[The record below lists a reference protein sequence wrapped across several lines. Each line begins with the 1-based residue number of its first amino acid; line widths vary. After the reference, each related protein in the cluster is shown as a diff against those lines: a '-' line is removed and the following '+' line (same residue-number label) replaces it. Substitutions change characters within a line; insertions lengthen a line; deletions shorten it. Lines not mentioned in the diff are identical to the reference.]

1 MEIIEVADVLFE
13 SILSLNKGGNNL
25 FGIFSKLLILE
36 IMTNQNFSQNGN
48 IIFIDVGTHSCGEIK
63 SFTNSKFFFF
73 KLFKRIMKNIYKK
86 RSISISKFKSL
97 IINHFKLKNI
107 LKKITLILIEPNYLH
122 FEEKPY
128 KFSSMVL
135 PAAINSTNDSN
146 SRIIKLFFANNDP
159 KSAGNSIYSSKGNV
173 NKNHFRNVL
182 SLNSYELLE
191 ILEKTYLHEK
201 SKVIL
206 RINCEGM
213 EDEIIYEFKKYLAN
227 RLKGIMGSLKDVKS
241 IKGNKKYSQ
250 LMKFID
256 DEEIIFVP
264 FSDNLDT
271 WSKAHSFL
279 FSLI

>member
-1 MEIIEVADVLFE
+1 
-13 SILSLNKGGNNL
+13 
-25 FGIFSKLLILE
+25 
-36 IMTNQNFSQNGN
+36 MTNQNFSQNGN
-48 IIFIDVGTHSCGEIK
+48 IIFIDIGTHSCGEIK

-73 KLFKRIMKNIYKK
+73 KLIKRIIKNIYKK
-86 RSISISKFKSL
+86 RSINISIFSSL

-107 LKKITLILIEPNYLH
+107 IKKITLILIEPNYLH

-135 PAAINSTNDSN
+135 PAAINSSNDSN
-146 SRIIKLFFANNDP
+146 SRTIKLFFANNDP

-182 SLNSYELLE
+182 ALNSSELLE
-191 ILEKTYLHEK
+191 ILEKTYLHEN

>member
-1 MEIIEVADVLFE
+1 
-13 SILSLNKGGNNL
+13 
-25 FGIFSKLLILE
+25 
-36 IMTNQNFSQNGN
+36 
-48 IIFIDVGTHSCGEIK
+48 
-63 SFTNSKFFFF
+63 
-73 KLFKRIMKNIYKK
+73 
-86 RSISISKFKSL
+86 
-97 IINHFKLKNI
+97 
-107 LKKITLILIEPNYLH
+107 
-122 FEEKPY
+122 
-128 KFSSMVL
+128 MVL
-135 PAAINSTNDSN
+135 PAAINSSNDNN
-146 SRIIKLFFANNDP
+146 SRTIKLFFANNDP

-182 SLNSYELLE
+182 ALNSSELLE
-191 ILEKTYLHEK
+191 ILEKTYLHEN

-206 RINCEGM
+206 RMNCEGM

-271 WSKAHSFL
+271 WSTAHSFL

>member
-1 MEIIEVADVLFE
+1 
-13 SILSLNKGGNNL
+13 
-25 FGIFSKLLILE
+25 
-36 IMTNQNFSQNGN
+36 MTNQNFSQNGN
-48 IIFIDVGTHSCGEIK
+48 IIFIDIGTHSCGEIK

-73 KLFKRIMKNIYKK
+73 KLIKRIIKNIYKK
-86 RSISISKFKSL
+86 RSINISIFSSL
-97 IINHFKLKNI
+97 IINHFKLKNTI
-107 LKKITLILIEPNYLH
+107 KRITLILIEPNYLH

-135 PAAINSTNDSN
+135 PAAINSSNDNN
-146 SRIIKLFFANNDP
+146 SRTIKLFFANNDP

-182 SLNSYELLE
+182 ALNSSELLE
-191 ILEKTYLHEK
+191 ILEKTYLHEN

>member
-1 MEIIEVADVLFE
+1 
-13 SILSLNKGGNNL
+13 
-25 FGIFSKLLILE
+25 
-36 IMTNQNFSQNGN
+36 MTNQNFSQNGN
-48 IIFIDVGTHSCGEIK
+48 IIFIDIGTHSCGEIK

-73 KLFKRIMKNIYKK
+73 KLIKRIIKNIYKK
-86 RSISISKFKSL
+86 RSINISIFSSL
-97 IINHFKLKNI
+97 IINHFKLKNTI
-107 LKKITLILIEPNYLH
+107 KRITLILIEPNYLH

-135 PAAINSTNDSN
+135 PAAINSSNDNN
-146 SRIIKLFFANNDP
+146 SRTIKLFFANNDP

-182 SLNSYELLE
+182 TLNSSELLE
-191 ILEKTYLHEK
+191 ILEKTYFHEN

>member
-1 MEIIEVADVLFE
+1 
-13 SILSLNKGGNNL
+13 
-25 FGIFSKLLILE
+25 
-36 IMTNQNFSQNGN
+36 MTNQNFSQNGN
-48 IIFIDVGTHSCGEIK
+48 IILIDVGTHSCGEIK

-73 KLFKRIMKNIYKK
+73 KLIKRIIKNIYKK
-86 RSISISKFKSL
+86 RSLNISNFKSL

-107 LKKITLILIEPNYLH
+107 FKKITLILIEPNYLH

-128 KFSSMVL
+128 KFSSMLL
-135 PAAINSTNDSN
+135 PAAINSTNDIN
-146 SRIIKLFFANNDP
+146 SRTIKLFFANNDP
-159 KSAGNSIYSSKGNV
+159 KSAGNSIFSSKGNV
-173 NKNHFRNVL
+173 NKNNFKNVL
-182 SLNSYELLE
+182 SLNSNELLE
-191 ILEKTYLHEK
+191 ILEKTYLHEN

-213 EDEIIYEFKKYLAN
+213 EDEIIYEFKKYLAD

-256 DEEIIFVP
+256 DEEIIFIP
-264 FSDNLDT
+264 FSDDIDT

-279 FSLI
+279 YSLM